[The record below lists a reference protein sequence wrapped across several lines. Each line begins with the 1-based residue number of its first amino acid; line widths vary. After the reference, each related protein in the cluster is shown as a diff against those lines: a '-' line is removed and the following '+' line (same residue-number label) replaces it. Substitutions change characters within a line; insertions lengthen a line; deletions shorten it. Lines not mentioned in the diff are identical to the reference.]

1 MDLPDQPADRAG
13 DRPRRAGLLREYRS
27 GETAKPDW
35 LGIALVTAGVGL
47 LALGIVQGEEWGWTD
62 GRVLAAFAAA
72 AVLLPLFVL
81 RSGHHPAPVVE
92 LALFRIRTFAVANVA
107 VFLLAVCFYAM
118 ILGQVLFLTSVWGYS
133 ALEAGLAMMP
143 SPLIAAVV
151 GGIAGSIAD
160 KRGHRL
166 VSVAG
171 TVVTAGVG
179 LWYAERLGGR
189 PDFLADWL
197 PGNILLGVGLGLGYA
212 TLISASL
219 VHLPNDRFAVGSAIN
234 TGGRQVGAVLGVALV
249 VAVVGTPAPA
259 EALAAFRDAWV
270 FVIVL
275 ALAAMLASL
284 ALPGPQRSTETKD
297 VSHAGT

>member
-1 MDLPDQPADRAG
+1 M
-13 DRPRRAGLLREYRS
+13 
-27 GETAKPDW
+27 
-35 LGIALVTAGVGL
+35 
-47 LALGIVQGEEWGWTD
+47 
-62 GRVLAAFAAA
+62 
-72 AVLLPLFVL
+72 
-81 RSGHHPAPVVE
+81 
-92 LALFRIRTFAVANVA
+92 
-107 VFLLAVCFYAM
+107 
-118 ILGQVLFLTSVWGYS
+118 
-133 ALEAGLAMMP
+133 
-143 SPLIAAVV
+143 
-151 GGIAGSIAD
+151 
-160 KRGHRL
+160 
-166 VSVAG
+166 
-171 TVVTAGVG
+171 
-179 LWYAERLGGR
+179 
-189 PDFLADWL
+189 
-197 PGNILLGVGLGLGYA
+197 GVGLGLGYA